1 MHILPLIRALARLT
15 CAAAL
20 VLALVAWAW
29 VVVAQSP
36 RFRESSSSA
45 FFSNGDI
52 YSPERSERP
61 YFPESDIVLDMAI
74 LSHAVYK
81 LKNRVNS
88 CNDALAR
95 DKTLID
101 TFLQE
106 EGHVGDRSYRNNYQ
120 TEKPRDLY
128 KLVLPEGTEC
138 LHYSHD
144 YSLGT
149 QVLIVRSSL
158 HEYVA
163 VAYAG
168 TDDWRT
174 ALMDGN
180 ILMSDLGPT
189 NITKDSSGIGS
200 IFDGLPDGIQVH
212 RGFNEAVFDSEN
224 FRTLL
229 NCVKSARL
237 GGDCGDDVAVSLRGG
252 SADSNPSSV
261 VPYQLFTTGHSLG
274 AADSVL
280 LGVALHLMYPN
291 EDLRSINFGCPKI
304 GNIRWAFWIN
314 SLQPDK
320 KAVENASGGSFEV
333 FRFVNKIDLVPR
345 LPELGVSLDPMLTH
359 TGHTLQMSAGGMIR
373 VSRDQSSI
381 LASAY
386 RVITSLFCSSF
397 GHFH

>member
-1 MHILPLIRALARLT
+1 MNNRPLIPALVRLT
-15 CAAAL
+15 CPAAL

-29 VVVAQSP
+29 VVVTRSP
-36 RFRESSSSA
+36 QFREASSSA
-45 FFSNGDI
+45 NYFSNSDI
-52 YSPERSERP
+52 SSPERSEHP
-61 YFPESDIVLDMAI
+61 YFPESDIVMDMAI
-74 LSHAVYK
+74 LSHAVYQ

-88 CNDALAR
+88 CDDAMAR
-95 DKTLID
+95 DKTLLNN
-101 TFLQE
+101 FLQE
-106 EGHVGDRSYRNNYQ
+106 ESHIGDRSARNNSYQ
-120 TEKPRDLY
+120 TEQPQDLY
-128 KLVLPEGTEC
+128 KVVLPVGTEC
-138 LHYSHD
+138 LYYSHD

-158 HEYVA
+158 HKYVA

-189 NITKDSSGIGS
+189 NITKGSSGIGS

-212 RGFNEAVFDSEN
+212 RGFNEAVFDSEH
-224 FRTLL
+224 FHTLL

-237 GGDCGDDVAVSLRGG
+237 GGDCGGDVAVGSGG
-252 SADSNPSSV
+252 FSTDSNPSSV
-261 VPYQLFTTGHSLG
+261 APYQLFTTGHSLG

-280 LGVALHLMYPN
+280 LGAALHLMYPN
-291 EDLRSINFGCPKI
+291 DDLRSINFGCPKI

-320 KAVENASGGSFEV
+320 KAGDNAPGGSFEV

-359 TGHTLQMSAGGMIR
+359 TGHTLQMSAGGLIR
-373 VSRDQSSI
+373 VSRDQMFNSSECI
-381 LASAY
+381 L
-386 RVITSLFCSSF
+386 
-397 GHFH
+397 